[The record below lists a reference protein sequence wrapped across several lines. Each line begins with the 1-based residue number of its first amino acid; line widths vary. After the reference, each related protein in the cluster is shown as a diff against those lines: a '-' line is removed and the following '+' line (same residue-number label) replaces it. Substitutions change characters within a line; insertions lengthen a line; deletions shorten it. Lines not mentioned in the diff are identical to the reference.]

1 MTFPWE
7 KTRGECLFFHKGGLF
22 HIIHQELHESV
33 WEIAKI
39 LTKYTMEVIHKT

>member
-7 KTRGECLFFHKGGLF
+7 KTQGGLLFFHKGELF
-22 HIIHQELHESV
+22 HIIHRELHESV
-33 WEIAKI
+33 WEIAKT